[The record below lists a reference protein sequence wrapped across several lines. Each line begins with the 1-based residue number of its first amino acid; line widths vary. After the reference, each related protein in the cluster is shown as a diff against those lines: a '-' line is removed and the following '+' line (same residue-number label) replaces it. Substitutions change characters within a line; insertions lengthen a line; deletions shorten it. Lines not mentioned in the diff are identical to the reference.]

1 MNNKGFTMVELLAT
15 IGVLAIVITIAV
27 PSVISVSKQ
36 IKNNMYKARIKLIE
50 SNAKLCVED
59 GKCTPESSGTGDRLY
74 LGKIKERGYLK
85 KEDLINPINNKP
97 MDDCFVTITKSGER
111 VSASFFET
119 LGIGDGACQSNWLMI

>member
-15 IGVLAIVITIAV
+15 IGVLALVITIAV

-59 GKCTPESSGTGDRLY
+59 GKCKPEGDRLD
-74 LGKIKERGYLK
+74 LGKIKGQGYLRD
-85 KEDLINPINNKP
+85 EDLINPINNMR
-97 MDDCFVTITKSGER
+97 MDSCSVTIKSGTR
-111 VSASFFET
+111 VNASFNASSE
-119 LGIGDGACQSNWLMI
+119 ACQGD

>member
-15 IGVLAIVITIAV
+15 IGVLALVITIAV

-59 GKCTPESSGTGDRLY
+59 RKCTTENYRLK
-74 LGKIKERGYLK
+74 LSTIEGARYLK
-85 KEDLINPINNKP
+85 KEDLINPINKKY
-97 MDDCFVTITKSGER
+97 MGECFVTITNSGNR
-111 VSASFFET
+111 VSASFYET
-119 LGIGDGACQSNWLMI
+119 SSTSIGGGACHGD

>member
-59 GKCTPESSGTGDRLY
+59 GKCTPSGTGDRLY
-74 LGKIKERGYLK
+74 LGTIKGKGYLK

-97 MDDCFVTITKSGER
+97 MDDCYVTITKSGER

>member
-15 IGVLAIVITIAV
+15 IGVLALVITIAV

-59 GKCTPESSGTGDRLY
+59 GKCTPESSGTGYGLY
-74 LGKIKERGYLK
+74 LGKIKDGGYLK
-85 KEDLINPINNKP
+85 DEDLKNPINNKD
-97 MDDCFVTITKSGER
+97 MGNCFVTITNSGGRVNASFNASGE
-111 VSASFFET
+111 
-119 LGIGDGACQSNWLMI
+119 ACQGD

>member
-59 GKCTPESSGTGDRLY
+59 GKCIPSGTDDRLY
-74 LGKIKERGYLK
+74 LGTIKGKGYLK

>member
-59 GKCTPESSGTGDRLY
+59 RKCTIND
-74 LGKIKERGYLK
+74 GKIKVSDIVSNGYLK
-85 KEDLINPINNKP
+85 QDDITNPINNEP
-97 MDDCFVTITKSGER
+97 MDKCFVTITDSGSR
-111 VSASFFET
+111 VSASFNATGE
-119 LGIGDGACQSNWLMI
+119 GCQSNWLMI

>member
-59 GKCTPESSGTGDRLY
+59 GKCKPSD
-74 LGKIKERGYLK
+74 GKLELSAIKGFGYLK
-85 KEDLINPINNKP
+85 EEDLINPINNKH
-97 MDDCFVTITKSGER
+97 MGGCSVTITKSGER
-111 VSASFFET
+111 VSASFNATGE
-119 LGIGDGACQSNWLMI
+119 GCQSNWLMI

>member
-59 GKCTPESSGTGDRLY
+59 GKCKPKLIGAGYRLY
-74 LGKIKERGYLK
+74 LPEIEDAGYLK
-85 KEDLINPINNKP
+85 EEDLINPINNEHMNKCYV
-97 MDDCFVTITKSGER
+97 DITKSGER
-111 VSASFFET
+111 VSASFNATGE
-119 LGIGDGACQSNWLMI
+119 GCQSN

>member
-59 GKCTPESSGTGDRLY
+59 GKCTPVSGDRLY
-74 LGKIKERGYLK
+74 LGTIKGKGYLK

-119 LGIGDGACQSNWLMI
+119 LGIGDGACQSN

>member
-59 GKCTPESSGTGDRLY
+59 GKCKTTNY
-74 LGKIKERGYLK
+74 KITVKDIVLNGYLK
-85 KEDLINPINNKP
+85 QDDITNPINNEP
-97 MDDCFVTITKSGER
+97 MGGCFVSINNSDGR
-111 VSASFFET
+111 VSASFNATGE
-119 LGIGDGACQSNWLMI
+119 GCQSN

>member
-15 IGVLAIVITIAV
+15 IGVLALVITIAV

-59 GKCTPESSGTGDRLY
+59 GKCTPESFGTDYRLY
-74 LGKIKERGYLK
+74 LGKIKDGGYLK
-85 KEDLINPINNKP
+85 DEDLKNPINNKD
-97 MDDCFVTITKSGER
+97 MGKCFVTITNSGGRVNASFNASGE
-111 VSASFFET
+111 
-119 LGIGDGACQSNWLMI
+119 ACQGD

>member
-15 IGVLAIVITIAV
+15 IGVLALVITIAV

-59 GKCTPESSGTGDRLY
+59 GKCTLSGNELKLFTIEGA
-74 LGKIKERGYLK
+74 GYLK
-85 KEDLINPINNKP
+85 KEDLINPINNMR
-97 MDDCFVTITKSGER
+97 MDDCSVTITYSGTRVNASFNASGE
-111 VSASFFET
+111 
-119 LGIGDGACQSNWLMI
+119 ACQGD

>member
-1 MNNKGFTMVELLAT
+1 MVELLAT

-59 GKCTPESSGTGDRLY
+59 GKCTPKSSGTGDRLY
-74 LGKIKERGYLK
+74 LGKIKENGYLK

-97 MDDCFVTITKSGER
+97 MDDCFVTITKSGDR

-119 LGIGDGACQSNWLMI
+119 LGIGDGACKSN

>member
-15 IGVLAIVITIAV
+15 IGILALVITIAV

-59 GKCTPESSGTGDRLY
+59 GKCKPGTGDRLY
-74 LGKIKERGYLK
+74 LEKIKAR
-85 KEDLINPINNKP
+85 
-97 MDDCFVTITKSGER
+97 F
-111 VSASFFET
+111 
-119 LGIGDGACQSNWLMI
+119 

>member
-15 IGVLAIVITIAV
+15 IGVLALVITIAV

-59 GKCTPESSGTGDRLY
+59 GKCKLSNYKLNLSD
-74 LGKIKERGYLK
+74 IKEARYLK
-85 KEDLINPINNKP
+85 DEDLINPINNNR
-97 MDDCFVTITKSGER
+97 MDDCSVTITYSGTRVNASFNASGE
-111 VSASFFET
+111 
-119 LGIGDGACQSNWLMI
+119 ACQGD